1 MKKTFLLF
9 LAILLIA
16 AQIGFVNFFSLPFA
30 MIDFALITFVFFL
43 ALSDSETVF
52 WFLLFLGFG
61 LDLLSPYR
69 FGFFTLSYL
78 LVFLIYQ
85 NFSRRLPLAKN
96 PYFILP
102 LLLLTSGLIF
112 GWQAIFAKISFLNF
126 SFSVLYTSLIGFLLF
141 MFFNFIFKYDQEK
154 SF

>member
-1 MKKTFLLF
+1 MKKTFLF
-9 LAILLIA
+9 LLAGLLIA
-16 AQIGFVNFFSLPFA
+16 IQIGFVSFFSLPFA
-30 MIDFALITFVFFL
+30 VIDFTLIAFVFFL
-43 ALSDSETVF
+43 ALGNSETVF

-78 LVFLIYQ
+78 LIFLIYR
-85 NFSRRLPLAKN
+85 NFSQRLPLAKN

-102 LLLLTSGLIF
+102 LLLLTSILIF
-112 GWQAIFAKISFLNF
+112 GWQAIFSKISFLNF
-126 SFSVLYTSLIGFLLF
+126 SFSVLYTSLIGSLLF
-141 MFFNFIFKYDQEK
+141 IFFNFIFKYDQEK